1 MSTIANFE
9 TLHINILTKASVAFF
24 FFKKYSLLCYWFLES
39 CNYCFRKFV
48 KFYYWFWGVEL
59 LRSLLCHSRNI
70 HIDYYYSCFLHKLSS
85 EGTVQWVKSV
95 FTVWY
100 LTPVA
105 MLFLLQ
111 WIIIIIST
119 DPSTPDTIA
128 KFETLH
134 INILTKASVLTT
146 LITSNFFQMTFPLT
160 WKANFFHVV
169 FLYTLIN
176 FSNKT

>member
-1 MSTIANFE
+1 MSTIAKFE

-100 LTPVA
+100 LTPVT

-119 DPSTPDTIA
+119 DPHNCKIW
-128 KFETLH
+128 
-134 INILTKASVLTT
+134 NITCKHSYKSFCADHTHHL
-146 LITSNFFQMTFPLT
+146 FFQMTFPLT